1 MGKELTIFEGK
12 TLDDAVRKG
21 LDALGLTRAEVMIT
35 MVEEGSGGF
44 LGIGA
49 RPYRVKVMPRPGGP
63 IPEPEYRTDREARPR
78 GGHRRE
84 EPRRGGRGGQER
96 GGRRSGPATADP
108 GGREARPPR
117 DNRGG
122 RDERPRDG
130 RRDEVRKPEGARAE
144 EPRRAAPREG
154 APGDGAPREGAPRDG
169 APREGGRRDGGRRD
183 GGRRDEPRRDR
194 GDRPERI
201 EARPERIEESPGRI
215 EERPAPVAGERAET
229 PREGAFEGG
238 REGGRRRRRRG
249 GRGGGGGERREERS
263 VTAAPAATVVPELPY
278 VEDHEAPPVAEP
290 AFAATERETRP
301 APARREERPERRRES
316 HHEGSGSE
324 APVISNEELISQGQK
339 LTTDFL
345 AAMGFEG
352 TVTATAEEGR
362 VDVKAQITRDEELLT
377 GRKGE
382 VRQALQ
388 HLLNRML
395 NRGEGTRYHL
405 QLEINDFWAQREREL
420 EELARSL
427 AEEAL
432 TNQNES
438 VTEYLNS
445 QERRV
450 IHVTLRE
457 DTRVKTYALGTGLIK
472 RVAVAPAD
480 FPESEREEE

>member
-1 MGKELTIFEGK
+1 MGKESTIFEGR

-21 LDALGLTRAEVMIT
+21 LDALGLSRAEVMIT

-63 IPEPEYRTDREARPR
+63 IPEPEYRSDRDARPR

-84 EPRRGGRGGQER
+84 EPRRGGRASREG
-96 GGRRSGPATADP
+96 GGRRSGTATADR
-108 GGREARPPR
+108 GGQDARGPREARPRDVRPR
-117 DNRGG
+117 EDRP
-122 RDERPRDG
+122 RSEARPRDDRPRDDRPRADRPPREG
-130 RRDEVRKPEGARAE
+130 RRDEARGPE
-144 EPRRAAPREG
+144 AA
-154 APGDGAPREGAPRDG
+154 
-169 APREGGRRDGGRRD
+169 RRDDSGREPQGRGEARPD
-183 GGRRDEPRRDR
+183 AARRDEPRRGEPR
-194 GDRPERI
+194 RERSERPERADRPERT
-201 EARPERIEESPGRI
+201 ERPERID
-215 EERPAPVAGERAET
+215 ERPAAPIARSDA
-229 PREGAFEGG
+229 PRENGAEGG
-238 REGGRRRRRRG
+238 RDGGRRRRRRG
-249 GRGGGGGERREERS
+249 GRGGGAPREDRPAAGSPSSVAPPEMPYVENTEAPTPEPAYAGSGSEPRTRPVRERREER
-263 VTAAPAATVVPELPY
+263 EW
-278 VEDHEAPPVAEP
+278 
-290 AFAATERETRP
+290 RP
-301 APARREERPERRRES
+301 
-316 HHEGSGSE
+316 EGSGASDSP
-324 APVISNEELISQGQK
+324 AISNEELVTMGQK

-345 AAMGFEG
+345 GAMGFEA

-362 VDVKAQITRDEELLT
+362 VDVKAQIASDEELLT

-420 EELARSL
+420 QELARSL

-432 TNQNES
+432 TSQNEA

-450 IHVTLRE
+450 IHVTLRD
-457 DTRVKTYALGTGLIK
+457 DTRIKTYALGTGLIK

-480 FPESEREEE
+480 FPESDREEE